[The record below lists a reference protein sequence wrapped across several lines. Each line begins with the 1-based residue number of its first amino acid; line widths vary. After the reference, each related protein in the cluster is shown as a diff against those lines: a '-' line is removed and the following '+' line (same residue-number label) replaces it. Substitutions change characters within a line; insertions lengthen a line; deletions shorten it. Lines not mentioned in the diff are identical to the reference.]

1 MRPGGESAGTH
12 VLQPPPRCCSQTL
25 PPRAAHWGP
34 DSSVQPACLRLGW
47 QKTLVDPSGAA
58 GPGRAARFIRAET
71 PLSGLTPAGHPAW
84 WRGFSLLGL
93 AGRAL
98 MPAGADREPGGV
110 ARRGP

>member
-71 PLSGLTPAGHPAW
+71 PLSGLTPAGHPA
-84 WRGFSLLGL
+84 
-93 AGRAL
+93 
-98 MPAGADREPGGV
+98 
-110 ARRGP
+110 